1 MPSADDIKRQQTLLA
16 TYRRTL
22 GILLEQRAA
31 HGAAYAPPATIS
43 GIIEARGQIA
53 RIKGVLRGW
62 GVAMDDEPNDAEASV
77 AEQLAQPGR
86 PVGQTF
92 NFHGPVSAGT
102 IQYGGTQ
109 HIGEVNIDMG
119 DEFNFQG
126 ANLSGSNNTFKSTL
140 TNVNQFIG
148 GLPTTDATTKQQIE
162 QLLKQL
168 GVELEK
174 VPAGS
179 EDDAAAVEQTAKD
192 LLEKASK
199 EKPNKAV
206 VNISAKGLKEA
217 AANIA
222 AVLPAVLPIATKIVE
237 HIQALIT

>member
-1 MPSADDIKRQQTLLA
+1 MPSADDIKHQQTLLT

-22 GILLEQRAA
+22 AILLEQRAA
-31 HGAAYAPPATIS
+31 HGAAYAPPAMVS

-53 RIKGVLRGW
+53 QIKGVLRGW
-62 GVAMDDEPNDAEASV
+62 GVAIDDDPNDEQASV
-77 AEQLAQPGR
+77 AEQLAQPQR
-86 PVGQTF
+86 PNAPTYIF
-92 NFHGPVSAGT
+92 NAPLNAGS
-102 IQYGGTQ
+102 INYGTQ
-109 HIGEVNIDMG
+109 HIGEANIDMG

-126 ANLSGSNNTFKSTL
+126 ANLSGSNNNFKSTL
-140 TNVNQFIG
+140 TNVTQIVG
-148 GLPTTDATTKQQIE
+148 ALPTTDAATKQQIE

-179 EDDAAAVEQTAKD
+179 KDDAAAVEETAKD

-199 EKPNKAV
+199 EKPNKAT
-206 VNISAKGLKEA
+206 ITLSADTLKKA

>member
-1 MPSADDIKRQQTLLA
+1 MPSADDIKHQQTLLA

-22 GILLEQRAA
+22 AILLEQRAV
-31 HGAAYAPPATIS
+31 HGVAYAPPVMIS

-53 RIKGVLRGW
+53 RLKNVLRGW
-62 GVAMDDEPNDAEASV
+62 SVAMDDDPNDEEATV
-77 AEQLAQPGR
+77 AERLAQPER
-86 PVGQTF
+86 SNAATYIL
-92 NFHGPVSAGT
+92 NGPLHAGSVN
-102 IQYGGTQ
+102 YGTQ
-109 HIGEVNIDMG
+109 HIGEVKIDMG

-126 ANLSGSNNTFKSTL
+126 ANLSGANNSFKSTL
-140 TNVNQFIG
+140 TNVTQIVG
-148 GLPTTDATTKQQIE
+148 ALPTTDATTKQQIE
-162 QLLKQL
+162 QLLEQL

-179 EDDAAAVEQTAKD
+179 EDDAAAVEETAKD

-206 VNISAKGLKEA
+206 VTISAKGLKQA

-222 AVLPAVLPIATKIVE
+222 AVLPAVLPIATRIVE
-237 HIQALIT
+237 HIQSLIK

>member
-16 TYRRTL
+16 AYRRTL
-22 GILLEQRAA
+22 AILLEQRAA
-31 HGAAYAPPATIS
+31 HGAAYAPPATVG

-53 RIKGVLRGW
+53 RIKGVLRSW
-62 GVAMDDEPNDAEASV
+62 GVATDDDPNDAEATV
-77 AEQLAQPGR
+77 AEQLAQPR

-92 NFHGPVSAGT
+92 NFHGPVSAET

-126 ANLSGSNNTFKSTL
+126 ANLSNSNNNFKSTL
-140 TNVNQFIG
+140 TNVTQIVG
-148 GLPTTDATTKQQIE
+148 ALPNTDAATKQQIE
-162 QLLKQL
+162 HLLKQL

-179 EDDAAAVEQTAKD
+179 EDDAAAVEETAKD
-192 LLEKASK
+192 LLEKVSK